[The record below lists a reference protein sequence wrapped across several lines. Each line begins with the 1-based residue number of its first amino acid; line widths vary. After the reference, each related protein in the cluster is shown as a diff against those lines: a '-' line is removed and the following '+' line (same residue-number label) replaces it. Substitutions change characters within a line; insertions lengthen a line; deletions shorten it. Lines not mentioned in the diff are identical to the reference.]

1 MKIRAAISPCPNDV
15 FIFAGLI
22 TGGVS
27 AAGLEFEFA
36 YHELETLNRDANDG
50 VWDMVKISYANHIAC
65 AKEYRLLRCGG
76 ALGRGCGPLL
86 LSNRAA
92 ADGGGAWNP
101 RDEVLVPGSRTT
113 ANFLLDFYA
122 SSLSDAAGTAA
133 STVNGAPGAAGASGP
148 QRMRALEKTFM
159 PFDALYRRLLG
170 KDPCQGVVIH
180 EMRFTYA
187 ADGLHLIR
195 DLGAFWE
202 ARTGFPIPLGAV
214 ALRNRLEAERPGLA
228 ADVENAIR
236 ASLDWSYAHP
246 EAALELC
253 RAHSQSMSE
262 PVLQAHIDLYVNAFT
277 RDIGPE
283 GEAAVAFFLSRQG
296 QSRG

>member
-1 MKIRAAISPCPNDV
+1 
-15 FIFAGLI
+15 
-22 TGGVS
+22 
-27 AAGLEFEFA
+27 
-36 YHELETLNRDANDG
+36 
-50 VWDMVKISYANHIAC
+50 
-65 AKEYRLLRCGG
+65 
-76 ALGRGCGPLL
+76 LL

-92 ADGGGAWNP
+92 AGGGGTWNP

-113 ANFLLDFYA
+113 ANFLLDFYV
-122 SSLSDAAGTAA
+122 SSLSSDAAGQVQSAPPAGPGTA
-133 STVNGAPGAAGASGP
+133 GAANP
-148 QRMRALEKTFM
+148 PPMRPRPLEKTFM

-202 ARTGFPIPLGAV
+202 ERTGFPIPLGAV

-228 ADVENAIR
+228 AEVEKAIR

-262 PVLQAHIDLYVNAFT
+262 AVLQAHIDLYVNGFT

-296 QSRG
+296 ESRTQSQSQSQSRSAG